1 MQLSVVVVKVIFFTC
16 KRQNTTHWLITVY
29 DEPQDPK
36 DETVYGSSDSFEKHC
51 GLTKPFL

>member
-1 MQLSVVVVKVIFFTC
+1 MLLSVVVEKVIFYTC
-16 KRQNTTHWLITVY
+16 QRQKSTHWLITAY

-36 DETVYGSSDSFEKHC
+36 DEIVYGSSNSLEKHC

>member
-1 MQLSVVVVKVIFFTC
+1 MQLSVVVEKVKFYTC

-36 DETVYGSSDSFEKHC
+36 DRIVCGSSNSLEKHC